1 MQILFDPFQPTLHV
15 SPLCYWNR
23 AYYILSPWE
32 RLDPATETEG
42 LAQLRIRGAAVMCL
56 SVPMRHSWGA
66 IRQNKFR
73 PGQRLLETQIC
84 QWLHM
89 SRTPVREA
97 MRRLQAQGLLEHSP
111 GGGVTVCLHDF
122 HAVDELYV
130 FRETLEGT
138 AADLAAKHADKTE
151 IDLLVALVQLQ
162 QDLPDDAEIHAREN
176 KVFHNHLY
184 RAAHNQFLLKSLQ
197 SLHESVA
204 LLGRT
209 TLSVPG
215 RIEVA
220 VREHGEIVS
229 AIAGGDQ
236 QRAQD
241 LARQHVRS
249 SYQARVR
256 LIMEALDL
264 AARLPVEIHTQQD
277 TNSRRE

>member
-1 MQILFDPFQPTLHV
+1 MAKLKPSNGNGRKVAIRDKRGGGYVLE
-15 SPLCYWNR
+15 R
-23 AYYILSPWE
+23 AYEAL
-32 RLDPATETEG
+32 L
-42 LAQLRIRGAAVMCL
+42 
-56 SVPMRHSWGA
+56 GA
-66 IRQNKFR
+66 IRQNKFQ
-73 PGQRLLETQIC
+73 PGQRLLETEIC
-84 QWLHM
+84 QWLHI

-122 HAVDELYV
+122 HAVAELYV

-151 IDLLVALVQLQ
+151 IDLLTALVQIQ
-162 QDLPDDAEIHAREN
+162 KDLPDDAEIHAREN

-184 RAAHNQFLLKSLQ
+184 QSAHNQFLLKSLQ
-197 SLHESVA
+197 SLYESVS

-220 VREHGEIVS
+220 IHEHEEIVA
-229 AIAGGDQ
+229 AIAARDQ
-236 QRAQD
+236 QRAHE
-241 LARQHVRS
+241 LARQHIRS

-264 AARLPVEIHTQQD
+264 AARLPVQVDIQQE
-277 TNSRRE
+277 TES

>member
-1 MQILFDPFQPTLHV
+1 MGKFRPSNGDGKTGAPQDKRGGGYVLE
-15 SPLCYWNR
+15 R
-23 AYYILSPWE
+23 AYEAL
-32 RLDPATETEG
+32 L
-42 LAQLRIRGAAVMCL
+42 
-56 SVPMRHSWGA
+56 GA
-66 IRQNKFR
+66 IRQNKFQ
-73 PGQRLLETQIC
+73 PGQRLLETEIC

-122 HAVDELYV
+122 HAVAELYV

-151 IDLLVALVQLQ
+151 IELLTALIQIQ
-162 QDLPDDAEIHAREN
+162 QNLPNDAEIHAREN

-204 LLGRT
+204 LLGST

-229 AIAGGDQ
+229 AIAARDQ

-264 AARLPVEIHTQQD
+264 AARLPVEVEAQQETDTRKSHSIVAPFETGGAHGRRSNHTKRD
-277 TNSRRE
+277 ERTSR

>member
-1 MQILFDPFQPTLHV
+1 VLSVLSEPGLLYTSGVRKFRTRNGNGKAVAVPDKRGGGYVLE
-15 SPLCYWNR
+15 R
-23 AYYILSPWE
+23 AYEAL
-32 RLDPATETEG
+32 L
-42 LAQLRIRGAAVMCL
+42 
-56 SVPMRHSWGA
+56 GA
-66 IRQNKFR
+66 IRQNKFQ

-84 QWLHM
+84 EWLHI

-97 MRRLQAQGLLEHSP
+97 MRRLQAQGLLEHRP

-122 HAVDELYV
+122 HAVAELYV

-138 AADLAAKHADKTE
+138 AAGLAAQHADKTE
-151 IDLLVALVQLQ
+151 IDLLMALVKIQ
-162 QDLPDDAEIHAREN
+162 QDLPQDAEIHAREN
-176 KVFHNHLY
+176 KVFHDHLY

-215 RIEVA
+215 RIDVA

-229 AIAGGDQ
+229 AIVARDP

-241 LARQHVRS
+241 MARQHVRN

-264 AARLPVEIHTQQD
+264 AARLPVEVDTQQETD
-277 TNSRRE
+277 SRRNH